1 MKFEIDTNDKIA
13 KLVKGDN
20 IEKLVIPGTIFING
34 ETYEVT
40 SIGDCAVAF
49 MDALKYVD
57 IPDTVTTIRNNAFC
71 HNKALEKVIFGANVT
86 SVGSHSFFGCE
97 KLKVIDNRSTLPLEK
112 GNSKFGYIAYY
123 ADNII
128 TEDN

>member
-20 IEKLVIPGTIFING
+20 IEKLVIPGTIFVNG

-57 IPDTVTTIRNNAFC
+57 IPDTVVTIRNNAFC
-71 HNKALEKVIFGANVT
+71 QNKALMEVVLGRNIKV
-86 SVGSHSFFGCE
+86 VGSHTFYGCE
-97 KLKVIDNRSTLPLEK
+97 NLKKVTNRSRLPLEM
-112 GNSKFGYIAYY
+112 GNSRHGFISYY

-128 TEDN
+128 TEN